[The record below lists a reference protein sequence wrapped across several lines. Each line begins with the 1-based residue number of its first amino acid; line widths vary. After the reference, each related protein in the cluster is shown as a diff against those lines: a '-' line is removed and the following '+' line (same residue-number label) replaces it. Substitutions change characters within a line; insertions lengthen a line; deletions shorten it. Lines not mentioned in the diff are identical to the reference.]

1 MSEHERRTRHVDPKH
16 KSEAVIRVL
25 KGESVSD
32 VAAELGVRLHRL
44 ERWQNT
50 FLAGGLEALEKE
62 SKVRHRSAVHEL
74 QQALKPV
81 LQWVGLFVVLAL
93 TILFLVRFLNT
104 SSPETGG

>member
-1 MSEHERRTRHVDPKH
+1 MSEHERRTRHLSPKE
-16 KSEAVIRVL
+16 KSEAVLRLL
-25 KGESVSD
+25 KGESASD

-44 ERWQNT
+44 ERWQNS
-50 FLAGGLEALEKE
+50 FLAGGLEALEKDAKARRRTA
-62 SKVRHRSAVHEL
+62 SQEL

-81 LQWVGLFVVLAL
+81 LQWVGLFLVLAI